1 MTDKKVTEK
10 DVLEAWEQEDKKGQF
25 QLEVVD
31 TADGKQTQILNKLN
45 GSLIVAVDGEGSDA
59 LQKLLDNVRNPLV
72 DTGESPKEQVETDEP
87 RRTDDGVL
95 ATPTDPSSLTP
106 ATPTFIIKKDGVQ
119 TEVSEEEYDK
129 YVKSQEKE

>member
-59 LQKLLDNVRNPLV
+59 LQKLIDNVRNPLV

-87 RRTDDGVL
+87 RRTDNGVL
-95 ATPTDPSSLTP
+95 ATPTDPTSVTAP
-106 ATPTFIIKKDGVQ
+106 APTTYVKDGQ
-119 TEVSEEEYDK
+119 EITEDEY
-129 YVKSQEKE
+129 KSQDKE